1 MERIKQQLSEKLG
14 NMIDLIN
21 EIKLLDKIKNTKQ
34 NLK

>member
-1 MERIKQQLSEKLG
+1 MERIKQPLSEKLG